1 MNKALKLVIVS
12 SLLMIGFAQAEE
24 TETTLNAYAAGYTA
38 GFTCSAVFNGNK
50 NMEQIREHEL
60 SGIYS
65 LIAERVRTMEPVI
78 DEENQW
84 VRVAYD
90 EGKRE
95 RISVWRP
102 KLGCVDLP
110 VGASTDDAKLV
121 ADPYSGKAAAG
132 KDNGEPWQQRAKVN
146 AISDNPE
153 LESVLQQAFTK
164 KYGSGARTS
173 AILIATPDEIIA
185 ERYIEGFTPETSQ
198 RTWSVAKSIGAS
210 VIGAAVQQG
219 KLELG
224 APAGIANW
232 SHPIDPRRNI
242 TLENLLHM
250 ASGLDSNKAGNRTDR
265 VYMGGGLVSDT
276 ATVAALEVAPGSRW
290 KYANNDTLLALR
302 ALHERFDTTEEYL
315 EFPHTA
321 LLEKIGMQ
329 HTFPETDWRGDFIL
343 SSQVWTTARDL
354 ARLGVLHLQRGKWQG
369 EQILPEGW
377 LDYISMPAPA
387 QPPQGAPGYGAQWW
401 LYNERFPELP
411 NDTIA
416 ARGNRGQF
424 LVVIPSK
431 NLVVVRRGYDLAGEP
446 GFNEHDFVR
455 DVLEALQK
463 DPSGET
469 EE

>member
-1 MNKALKLVIVS
+1 MSKTLRMTLVSALMVTAA
-12 SLLMIGFAQAEE
+12 AQAEE

-38 GFTCSAVFNGNK
+38 GFTCSGVFNGNK
-50 NMEQIREHEL
+50 SVAQIREHEL

-65 LIAERVRTMEPVI
+65 LIADRVATMEAKI
-78 DEENQW
+78 DKENQW
-84 VRVAYD
+84 VRVPYD
-90 EGKRE
+90 DGNRE

-110 VGASTDDAKLV
+110 VGATVDDAKFV
-121 ADPYSGKAAAG
+121 ADPFRGDKMTG
-132 KDNGEPWQQRAKVN
+132 KDNGEPWQQKAEVN
-146 AISDNPE
+146 STTDNAE

-164 KYGSGARTS
+164 TYGSGARTS
-173 AILIATPDEIIA
+173 AVLIATPDEIIA
-185 ERYIEGFTPETSQ
+185 ERYIEGFTPETAQ

-210 VIGAAVQQG
+210 VIGAAVQQD
-219 KLELG
+219 KIDLD
-224 APAGIANW
+224 APAGISNW
-232 SHPIDPRRNI
+232 SHPLDPRGHI

-276 ATVAALEVAPGSRW
+276 ATETALEVAPGSRW
-290 KYANNDTLLALR
+290 KYANNDTMLALR
-302 ALHERFDTTEEYL
+302 ALHERFDSTDDYL
-315 EFPHTA
+315 RFPYNA

-329 HTFPETDWRGDFIL
+329 HTFAETDWQGDFIL
-343 SSQVWTTARDL
+343 SSQVWTTSRDL
-354 ARLGVLHLQRGKWQG
+354 ARLGVLHLQKGQWQG

-377 LDYISMPAPA
+377 LDYISMPAPV
-387 QPPQGAPGYGAQWW
+387 QPPDAAPGYGAQWW

-424 LVVIPSK
+424 LVIIPSK
-431 NLVVVRRGYDLAGEP
+431 NLVVVRRGYDLAGEQ

-455 DVLEALQK
+455 DVLKAL
-463 DPSGET
+463 
-469 EE
+469 